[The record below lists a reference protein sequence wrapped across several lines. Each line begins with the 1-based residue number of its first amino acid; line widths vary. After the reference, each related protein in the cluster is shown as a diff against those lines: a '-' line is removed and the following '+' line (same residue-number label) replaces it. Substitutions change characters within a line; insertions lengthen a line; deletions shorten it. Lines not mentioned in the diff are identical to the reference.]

1 MRLWPELRQDV
12 RGPWY
17 EIVGVVGDTRDEGLD
32 RPAPPV
38 LYLPFAQKRE
48 NWGWLSWQTLVVRAQ
63 PGLGPSDLLPS
74 IRAAVREIDPLL
86 PLQTVTTV
94 DEL

>member
-17 EIVGVVGDTRDEGLD
+17 EILGVVGDTRDEGLD